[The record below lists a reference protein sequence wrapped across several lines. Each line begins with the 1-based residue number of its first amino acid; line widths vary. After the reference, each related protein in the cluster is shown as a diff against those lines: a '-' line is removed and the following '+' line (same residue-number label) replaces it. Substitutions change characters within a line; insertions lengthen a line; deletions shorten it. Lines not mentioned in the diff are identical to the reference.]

1 MPSITLELSYRMNL
15 AGVAHSLTIE
25 ATVTVG
31 KPAPPCSDP
40 DSPRFSDEGDPGE
53 IHELVI
59 VESDTGLS
67 KAAWSDA
74 SVALYEDA
82 QLRDRVMQMAMDR
95 AADQQYAARSD
106 EL

>member
-1 MPSITLELSYRMNL
+1 M
-15 AGVAHSLTIE
+15 VKE
-25 ATVTVG
+25 ASPAD
-31 KPAPPCSDP
+31 PAPPCSNP
-40 DSPRFSDEGDPGE
+40 DSPRFSDEGDGGE

-82 QLRDRVMQMAMDR
+82 QLRSRVMQMAMDR
-95 AADQQYAARSD
+95 AADEQHDVRSE